1 MLQIRTAVVTF
12 GGGWSDSV
20 ILSSILGGWGQESR
34 NGKYGRYGR
43 YGEYGS
49 YGEYGKYGGAPDVWA
64 L

>member
-1 MLQIRTAVVTF
+1 MLQILTAVTTF
-12 GGGWSDSV
+12 RRECSDSV
-20 ILSSILGGWGQESR
+20 MLSSILGGGAESR
-34 NGKYGRYGR
+34 YGGYGK